1 MDLPFTFKKIL
12 ELILYPS
19 GIIFLF
25 LLLAT
30 LASFS
35 RYRRS
40 QTRFFLVLA
49 FVFFYLSSTP
59 FLCHFLAEPL
69 ERDYAVPPVFTG
81 EYAAIVLLPSYI
93 DNRGGLRLY
102 QRFDRETWVRF
113 WAAVEL
119 KRRFP
124 QTPLIIVGNGSPAGK
139 GASYLAELA
148 RALDL
153 KGVVAIDPPKDT
165 VSSLKALVP
174 LLAGKKFILVTSAY
188 HLPRAMFLARQ
199 MSLSPIPYPAFYL
212 SRPGVEISFQTFW
225 PQPHNIF
232 YLNRVV
238 HEYLG
243 LAFYWLVGHIPFL

>member
-1 MDLPFTFKKIL
+1 MDLPFAFKKIL
-12 ELILYPS
+12 ELVVYPS

-49 FVFFYLSSTP
+49 FIFFYLSSTP
-59 FLCHFLAEPL
+59 FLYHFLAEPL
-69 ERDYAVPPVFTG
+69 ERDYAVPSISSG

-93 DNRGGLRLY
+93 DNRGALKLY
-102 QRFDRETWVRF
+102 QRFDRETWIRF

-124 QTPLIIVGNGSPAGK
+124 QITLIIVGNGSPAGK

-148 RALDL
+148 RELDL
-153 KGVVAIDPPKDT
+153 SGVMAIDFPKDT
-165 VSSLKALVP
+165 ASSLRALVP
-174 LLAGKKFILVTSAY
+174 LLAGKRFVLVTSAY
-188 HLPRAMFLARQ
+188 HLPRAMFLARH
-199 MSLSPIPYPAFYL
+199 MGLSPVPYPALYL
-212 SRPGVEISFQTFW
+212 SKPGIEISFQNFW